1 MSKKLYIK
9 FDFGRNQED
18 CEKAVTPVII
28 FINVQH
34 PSFEINK
41 DKSMSG
47 FMIALGW
54 WDVSIKLFV
63 VSSPTK
69 Q

>member
-1 MSKKLYIK
+1 MRTPKTHIS
-9 FDFGRNQED
+9 FDIGRDKDD

-41 DKSMSG
+41 DKSMKG
-47 FMIALGW
+47 FMIAIGW
-54 WDVSIKLFV
+54 WDFSIKLFYI
-63 VSSPTK
+63 K
-69 Q
+69 YK